1 MIVVTR
7 LNGSGFA
14 VNPDL
19 VERIQETP
27 DTTLIMVDGAK
38 YIVRESMAEVIDLIA
53 AYRARIVTMA
63 YGTEGPRSST
73 NTGPQPTLAPVAALH
88 AAARSTAARWTG
100 VADVDIATIVGIL
113 LAFGA
118 LFGMIEMEHVELG
131 GLFLPAPILLVFG
144 ATIGCRHREHHA
156 QGRHRELQGAPEG
169 VHRQGHPAGVGHRRR
184 RRASPRSPAPTACSP
199 SSRRPTSTTT
209 RS

>member
-38 YIVRESMAEVIDLIA
+38 YIVRESMAEVIDRIA

-63 YGTEGPRSST
+63 YGTEPRGASELRGASEPRGA
-73 NTGPQPTLAPVAALH
+73 TGPQPVLAPVAPLH
-88 AAARSTAARWTG
+88 GER
-100 VADVDIATIVGIL
+100 
-113 LAFGA
+113 
-118 LFGMIEMEHVELG
+118 
-131 GLFLPAPILLVFG
+131 
-144 ATIGCRHREHHA
+144 
-156 QGRHRELQGAPEG
+156 
-169 VHRQGHPAGVGHRRR
+169 
-184 RRASPRSPAPTACSP
+184 
-199 SSRRPTSTTT
+199 
-209 RS
+209 

>member
-53 AYRARIVTMA
+53 AYRARIVGMA
-63 YGTEGPRSST
+63 YGTDT
-73 NTGPQPTLAPVAALH
+73 AAANQTGPQPTLAPVAPLH
-88 AAARSTAARWTG
+88 AAQHGRAQ
-100 VADVDIATIVGIL
+100 D
-113 LAFGA
+113 
-118 LFGMIEMEHVELG
+118 G
-131 GLFLPAPILLVFG
+131 G
-144 ATIGCRHREHHA
+144 R
-156 QGRHRELQGAPEG
+156 
-169 VHRQGHPAGVGHRRR
+169 
-184 RRASPRSPAPTACSP
+184 
-199 SSRRPTSTTT
+199 
-209 RS
+209 

>member
-53 AYRARIVTMA
+53 AYRARIVGMA
-63 YGTEGPRSST
+63 YGTDSSGRSA
-73 NTGPQPTLAPVAALH
+73 TGPQPTLAAV
-88 AAARSTAARWTG
+88 
-100 VADVDIATIVGIL
+100 
-113 LAFGA
+113 
-118 LFGMIEMEHVELG
+118 
-131 GLFLPAPILLVFG
+131 APIHPP
-144 ATIGCRHREHHA
+144 RA
-156 QGRHRELQGAPEG
+156 QDG
-169 VHRQGHPAGVGHRRR
+169 VR
-184 RRASPRSPAPTACSP
+184 
-199 SSRRPTSTTT
+199 
-209 RS
+209 

>member
-53 AYRARIVTMA
+53 AYRARIVGMA
-63 YGTEGPRSST
+63 YGTEAYGTDSSGRSA
-73 NTGPQPTLAPVAALH
+73 TGPQPTLAAV
-88 AAARSTAARWTG
+88 
-100 VADVDIATIVGIL
+100 
-113 LAFGA
+113 
-118 LFGMIEMEHVELG
+118 
-131 GLFLPAPILLVFG
+131 APIHPP
-144 ATIGCRHREHHA
+144 RA
-156 QGRHRELQGAPEG
+156 QDGGR
-169 VHRQGHPAGVGHRRR
+169 
-184 RRASPRSPAPTACSP
+184 
-199 SSRRPTSTTT
+199 
-209 RS
+209 

>member
-38 YIVRESMAEVIDLIA
+38 YIVRESMAEVIDRIA

-63 YGTEGPRSST
+63 YGTEPR
-73 NTGPQPTLAPVAALH
+73 NVTGPQPTLAAV
-88 AAARSTAARWTG
+88 
-100 VADVDIATIVGIL
+100 
-113 LAFGA
+113 
-118 LFGMIEMEHVELG
+118 
-131 GLFLPAPILLVFG
+131 APIHGVQDG
-144 ATIGCRHREHHA
+144 
-156 QGRHRELQGAPEG
+156 GR
-169 VHRQGHPAGVGHRRR
+169 
-184 RRASPRSPAPTACSP
+184 
-199 SSRRPTSTTT
+199 
-209 RS
+209 

>member
-53 AYRARIVTMA
+53 TYRARIVGMA
-63 YGTEGPRSST
+63 YGADGATR
-73 NTGPQPTLAPVAALH
+73 NATGPQPTLAPVAPIHPQRAQ
-88 AAARSTAARWTG
+88 
-100 VADVDIATIVGIL
+100 D
-113 LAFGA
+113 
-118 LFGMIEMEHVELG
+118 G
-131 GLFLPAPILLVFG
+131 G
-144 ATIGCRHREHHA
+144 R
-156 QGRHRELQGAPEG
+156 
-169 VHRQGHPAGVGHRRR
+169 
-184 RRASPRSPAPTACSP
+184 
-199 SSRRPTSTTT
+199 
-209 RS
+209 

>member
-53 AYRARIVTMA
+53 AYRARIVGMA
-63 YGTEGPRSST
+63 YGTEGDVRNT
-73 NTGPQPTLAPVAALH
+73 TGPQPTLAPVAPIHPQRAQ
-88 AAARSTAARWTG
+88 
-100 VADVDIATIVGIL
+100 D
-113 LAFGA
+113 
-118 LFGMIEMEHVELG
+118 G
-131 GLFLPAPILLVFG
+131 G
-144 ATIGCRHREHHA
+144 R
-156 QGRHRELQGAPEG
+156 
-169 VHRQGHPAGVGHRRR
+169 
-184 RRASPRSPAPTACSP
+184 
-199 SSRRPTSTTT
+199 
-209 RS
+209 

>member
-53 AYRARIVTMA
+53 AYRARIVGMA
-63 YGTEGPRSST
+63 YGTEDTR
-73 NTGPQPTLAPVAALH
+73 NATGPQPTLAPVAPLH
-88 AAARSTAARWTG
+88 APQHGRAQ
-100 VADVDIATIVGIL
+100 D
-113 LAFGA
+113 
-118 LFGMIEMEHVELG
+118 G
-131 GLFLPAPILLVFG
+131 G
-144 ATIGCRHREHHA
+144 R
-156 QGRHRELQGAPEG
+156 
-169 VHRQGHPAGVGHRRR
+169 
-184 RRASPRSPAPTACSP
+184 
-199 SSRRPTSTTT
+199 
-209 RS
+209 

>member
-38 YIVRESMAEVIDLIA
+38 YIVRESMAEVIERIA

-63 YGTEGPRSST
+63 YGTEPRAV
-73 NTGPQPTLAPVAALH
+73 TGPQPTLAPVAALH
-88 AAARSTAARWTG
+88 AAPALHAAARTQ
-100 VADVDIATIVGIL
+100 D
-113 LAFGA
+113 
-118 LFGMIEMEHVELG
+118 G
-131 GLFLPAPILLVFG
+131 G
-144 ATIGCRHREHHA
+144 R
-156 QGRHRELQGAPEG
+156 
-169 VHRQGHPAGVGHRRR
+169 
-184 RRASPRSPAPTACSP
+184 
-199 SSRRPTSTTT
+199 
-209 RS
+209 